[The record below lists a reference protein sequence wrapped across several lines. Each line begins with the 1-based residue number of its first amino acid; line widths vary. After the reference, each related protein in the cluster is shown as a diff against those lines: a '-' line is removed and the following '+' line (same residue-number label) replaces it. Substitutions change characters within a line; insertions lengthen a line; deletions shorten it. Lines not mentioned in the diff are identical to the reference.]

1 MSVVFWVIA
10 SLIVIGVAFGI
21 AVALRF
27 VQIKR
32 WLWLSALST
41 TFMFY
46 ALPIA
51 GVYLSVNLLSGLA
64 AVRSVFDLRLWR
76 VLWVKLAAAMTAC
89 LVVSMAWSPS
99 PISGFRDLVYT
110 LPFFF
115 ICAAAMQC
123 SLSDKA
129 FAKRV
134 LGGLVVLASIQAILV
149 IIFRLSPTIE
159 ARFITSRLAQFFI
172 SPNVIAGLFSGSPN
186 NIFDPGKAGGL
197 FVNANA
203 AAAYMGCI
211 AMVGWYLGRAE
222 RWWVV
227 SACAALSWCAVFFT
241 GSKAGTIC
249 AVFIPSFQVGLTVLR
264 AKRVG
269 IATAALVCFLVA
281 AGALAAPFV
290 WLAYTKTGFT
300 QASTETLSVRQV
312 IWSFAWSMFKQH
324 PFGGLGHGGWEERFP
339 LYALAL
345 GINPNYPAHNAFIIL
360 WSKGGLLAGIC
371 GIGFAA
377 SFLQWAFANSFRL
390 SSEASRTFCL
400 GLAWG
405 FLWVLIQALG
415 ENFGLIGEPHIASLL
430 AIASGI
436 AIGEHLQST
445 TNNDRD

>member
-1 MSVVFWVIA
+1 
-10 SLIVIGVAFGI
+10 
-21 AVALRF
+21 
-27 VQIKR
+27 
-32 WLWLSALST
+32 
-41 TFMFY
+41 MFY

-64 AVRSVFDLRLWR
+64 AVRGGFDKRLWR

-89 LVVSMAWSPS
+89 LVLSMAWSPS
-99 PISGFRDLVYT
+99 AISGFRDLVYA

-115 ICAAAMQC
+115 ICGAAMQC
-123 SLSDKA
+123 SLADKA

-134 LGGLVVLASIQAILV
+134 LGSLVVLASIQAALI
-149 IIFRLSPTIE
+149 IIFRVSPAIE

-186 NIFDPGKAGGL
+186 NIFDPNKAGGL

-203 AAAYMGCI
+203 AAAYMGCV
-211 AMVGWYLGRAE
+211 AMVGWYLGKAE

-227 SACAALSWCAVFFT
+227 SASAGFCWCAVFFT

-249 AVFIPSFQVGLTVLR
+249 AVFIPTLQVVLTILR
-264 AKRVG
+264 AKKVG
-269 IATAALVCFLVA
+269 IAAAAFVCFVVA

-290 WLAYTKTGFT
+290 WLAYTKTDFT
-300 QASTETLSVRQV
+300 HASAETLSVRQV
-312 IWSFAWSMFKQH
+312 IWSFAWSTFKQH
-324 PFGGLGHGGWEERFP
+324 PFAGLGHGGWEERFP
-339 LYALAL
+339 MYALAL
-345 GINPNYPAHNAFIIL
+345 GVNPNYPAHNAFIIL
-360 WSKGGLLAGIC
+360 WSKGGVLAGLC
-371 GIGFAA
+371 GIAFAA

-390 SSEASRTFCL
+390 GSEASRVFCL

-405 FLWVLIQALG
+405 FFWVLIQALG

-436 AIGEHLQST
+436 AIGESLQST
-445 TNNDRD
+445 NKNDRV